1 MSGIVSTLRSILE
14 ACENWS
20 VSVFDAYV
28 LGTSEFYD
36 VRRSSAAYR
45 AVFGGYLPAPK
56 HPASDI
62 LPKVIFHE

>member
-56 HPASDI
+56 TPYLRYSAESY
-62 LPKVIFHE
+62 FHE